1 MRKHILRLS
10 TRLSFTVLLLGLLCT
25 FSFAHGNAQIRTSTD
40 KAAQIANSTA
50 YDYVKYATTNSEDLV
65 FSEALESRTFFV
77 VVR

>member
-40 KAAQIANSTA
+40 KAAQTVYIWNVFTA
-50 YDYVKYATTNSEDLV
+50 GRDLSSHIED
-65 FSEALESRTFFV
+65 ALEK
-77 VVR
+77 